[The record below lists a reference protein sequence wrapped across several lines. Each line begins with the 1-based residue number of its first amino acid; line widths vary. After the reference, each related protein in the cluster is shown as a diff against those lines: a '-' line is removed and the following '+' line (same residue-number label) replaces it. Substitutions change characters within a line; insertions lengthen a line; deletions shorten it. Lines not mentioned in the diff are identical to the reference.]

1 MDTKYYD
8 LDVPRGSATPELIAR
23 LLDCE
28 YLYIAITTTV
38 SIDEFSFKDKK
49 KSAKEER
56 QQMRESLIR
65 QLTPLSGSELTALL
79 EKSEQFRSS
88 SASRLPSLSPPRLFN
103 RLTLTC
109 SDSDLAGLFFKEF
122 ANNIRKFDVIA
133 FESLSSAAFTYAIE
147 SAANIPIDLI
157 TVNPVQSSS
166 INDFRPAPRQCT
178 QLLRRG
184 IYFDIPLSPALF
196 RSGAPASART
206 SLAALLTHLDS
217 VCRFQFSRLLVLTS
231 GAQSGWEVRRP
242 QAVASVICAICPS
255 LASGSAPLAMQQTN
269 PWQAISRGLSRRDS
283 KVAHGAATLLRLLA
297 DNSVVEVVKVED
309 AKSVEGE
316 DEKKVV
322 NEITTSEQI
331 ASTGDDEITPP
342 KSKKRKVEV
351 A

>member
-8 LDVPRGSATPELIAR
+8 LDVPRSSATPQLIAR

-38 SIDEFSFKDKK
+38 SIDEFNFKDKK

-56 QQMRESLIR
+56 QRMRESLIH
-65 QLTPLSGSELTALL
+65 QLTPLTGPELTAFL
-79 EKSEQFRSS
+79 EKSEDFRSS

-109 SDSDLAGLFFKEF
+109 SDTDLAGLFFKEF

-133 FESLSSAAFTYAIE
+133 FEPLSSAAFTYAIE
-147 SAANIPIDLI
+147 SPLTIPIDLI
-157 TVNPVQSSS
+157 SIKPTQSSS
-166 INDFRPAPRQCT
+166 VNDFRPAPKQCA

-184 IYFDIPLSPALF
+184 VYFDIRLSPLLF
-196 RSGAPASART
+196 RSGTPTSART
-206 SLAALLTHLDS
+206 SLATLLTHLDS

-242 QAVASVICAICPS
+242 QAIASIICAICPS
-255 LASGSAPLAMQQTN
+255 LASGNAPLAMQQTN

-297 DNSVVEVVKVED
+297 DHSVVEVVKVEPE
-309 AKSVEGE
+309 S
-316 DEKKVV
+316 DEKKTG
-322 NEITTSEQI
+322 NEKTVSEHTDL
-331 ASTGDDEITPP
+331 SDDDEITSPE
-342 KSKKRKVEV
+342 SKKRKLE
-351 A
+351 AA

>member
-8 LDVPRGSATPELIAR
+8 LDVPRSSVTPQLIAR

-38 SIDEFSFKDKK
+38 SIDEFNFKDKK

-56 QQMRESLIR
+56 QRMRESLIS
-65 QLTPLSGSELTALL
+65 QLTPLTGPELSDFL
-79 EKSEQFRSS
+79 EKSEDFRSS

-109 SDSDLAGLFFKEF
+109 SDTDLAGLFFKEF

-133 FESLSSAAFTYAIE
+133 FEPLSSAAFTYAIE
-147 SAANIPIDLI
+147 SPATIPIDLI
-157 TVNPVQSSS
+157 SIKPQSSS
-166 INDFRPAPRQCT
+166 INDFRPAPKQCT

-184 IYFDIPLSPALF
+184 VYFDIRLSPLLF
-196 RSGAPASART
+196 RSGTPASSRT
-206 SLAALLTHLDS
+206 SLATLLTHLDS

-255 LASGSAPLAMQQTN
+255 LASGNAPLAMQQTN

-297 DNSVVEVVKVED
+297 DHSVVEVVKVEPE
-309 AKSVEGE
+309 SVEKKAGNEKTLPEHIGLSGE
-316 DEKKVV
+316 DE
-322 NEITTSEQI
+322 ITSPE
-331 ASTGDDEITPP
+331 
-342 KSKKRKVEV
+342 SKKRKLE
-351 A
+351 AA